1 MQRSKHVALMFL
13 LGTLLVGGV
22 LGFTADRVI
31 GRSKS
36 CDRVSLRAE
45 LASRLRL
52 SEQQR
57 AAVDSILENRH
68 QVMSAT
74 MATIRPRMDSIRKN
88 ARMEIERILDEQQR
102 EQFEQMVRESEAR
115 RQQRR
120 EDGK

>member
-88 ARMEIERILDEQQR
+88 ARREIERILDEQQR